1 MNIENLEAR
10 IQQLEMEVKDLH
22 SANENLRALVARL
35 QKIAFGKRSEKA
47 KLLLDANQLSLLGK
61 AEVEALV
68 RVVSEELDEQEAVA
82 KEKVGK
88 RYEVPHAGRNELPE
102 HLEVVEEVI
111 APEEDTSKMKF
122 VKNIVTETLD
132 YIPGKLVR
140 KRIIRPLF
148 IEITKS
154 RITKKKK
161 ERFVCAELPV
171 RAIEKGI
178 PEAALLAYLF
188 KSKYVDHLP
197 FYRIIEI
204 FKREFNYEISRAT
217 LSRWF
222 AKCCKLIK
230 PIFDKV
236 KANILATDY
245 LMVDET
251 RLKVQE
257 GGKTGSCHEGW
268 LWLYEDPRTRL
279 VIYDYRK
286 SRSANGPLEILNNF
300 KGSIQTDGYSGY
312 DKLKKINR
320 NIKVFYC
327 WAHARRK
334 FVEAYEFDKAGVGE
348 VIEQIGKLYGIEKEL
363 RGKNASVEE
372 RFETRQAQSKPILQ
386 SIKQW
391 CIENAAK
398 YVPGTPVAKAINYV
412 MKRWAGFSKYSE
424 NGSYEIDNNFVEN
437 SVRPVAVGRKN
448 YLFAGTHEF
457 AKYTAMM
464 YSLMTCCRRNNVD
477 PQAWLKDVFE
487 RVPNHKINKI
497 EELMPNNWKKM
508 EG

>member
-1 MNIENLEAR
+1 M
-10 IQQLEMEVKDLH
+10 
-22 SANENLRALVARL
+22 
-35 QKIAFGKRSEKA
+35 
-47 KLLLDANQLSLLGK
+47 
-61 AEVEALV
+61 
-68 RVVSEELDEQEAVA
+68 
-82 KEKVGK
+82 
-88 RYEVPHAGRNELPE
+88 
-102 HLEVVEEVI
+102 
-111 APEEDTSKMKF
+111 
-122 VKNIVTETLD
+122 
-132 YIPGKLVR
+132 
-140 KRIIRPLF
+140 
-148 IEITKS
+148 
-154 RITKKKK
+154 
-161 ERFVCAELPV
+161 
-171 RAIEKGI
+171 
-178 PEAALLAYLF
+178 
-188 KSKYVDHLP
+188 
-197 FYRIIEI
+197 
-204 FKREFNYEISRAT
+204 
-217 LSRWF
+217 
-222 AKCCKLIK
+222 
-230 PIFDKV
+230 
-236 KANILATDY
+236 
-245 LMVDET
+245 
-251 RLKVQE
+251 
-257 GGKTGSCHEGW
+257 
-268 LWLYEDPRTRL
+268 
-279 VIYDYRK
+279 
-286 SRSANGPLEILNNF
+286 
-300 KGSIQTDGYSGY
+300 
-312 DKLKKINR
+312 
-320 NIKVFYC
+320 FYC